1 MNDGCCFEF
10 SFNSLNIEF
19 AINLAANGYSFPDLL
34 FVDVM
39 TEKCQLLHQH
49 IKSSK
54 DSLMLVA
61 NIGRKMATIKLYDK
75 NLMDSQLLHFTVSN
89 LWDLEEQLYRLWIE
103 VHVVLKDYAVQDP
116 LSKLRHITD
125 YYSSSTYQ
133 DIMHACL
140 L

>member
-1 MNDGCCFEF
+1 MMGAAFEF
-10 SFNSLNIEF
+10 SFNGLNMEF
-19 AINLAANGYSFPDLL
+19 VINLAADGHSVPDLL
-34 FVDVM
+34 FVDIM

-54 DSLMLVA
+54 DCLMLVA
-61 NIGRKMATIKLYDK
+61 NIGHKMATINLFNK

-89 LWDLEEQLYRLWIE
+89 LWDLEQLYRLWIE
-103 VHVVLKDYAVQDP
+103 VCGVLKDYAIQDP
-116 LSKLRHITD
+116 LSELRHIMD

-133 DIMHACL
+133 DMMHACL